1 MNRRFHVVSLFI
13 GNLLT
18 LGAIFIY
25 AIQSQVNVALST
37 YALVM
42 AFLSALLMIFFY
54 VWGDEKKQISNRF
67 SK

>member
-1 MNRRFHVVSLFI
+1 MNRRFHLLLLVM

-25 AIQSQVNVALST
+25 AVQSQVQVALST

-42 AFLSALLMIFFY
+42 GFLSMLLLIVFY
-54 VWGDEKKQISNRF
+54 LWGESESASHSNNL
-67 SK
+67 